1 MVPSSRAKRTPC
13 EGAGQLPDLLLDL
26 GPPPFQLPA
35 ARQERLAGSSARE
48 GVSGMFT
55 KLTDTNKAAIFAV
68 LVLCMSVG
76 AALLIRFLGLPQ
88 GYVMFTIWSF
98 TPTVAALIMLLVVT
112 REGYTREGW
121 KSLGLHRL
129 GLNVWWIAFGATL
142 LITVA
147 ASAVVWAI
155 PLASFTMPE
164 GGIINALINFLIQFV
179 ILVLTFALG
188 EEIGMRG
195 YLQPHLMSLGR
206 TRALFVV
213 GLVWA
218 TWHMPLYYFVA
229 KLFPVG
235 NVLFFLPLFYGT
247 IVAASFFF
255 GYLRIY
261 TGSTWPASIAHSVHN
276 AAWSVLGALTVTSSP
291 VLVNLYLVGDY
302 GLLILVGTVIG
313 AIWVGYY
320 LRGGMNEA
328 QSGGAASEV
337 TSATPAATPTASS

>member
-1 MVPSSRAKRTPC
+1 
-13 EGAGQLPDLLLDL
+13 
-26 GPPPFQLPA
+26 
-35 ARQERLAGSSARE
+35 
-48 GVSGMFT
+48 MFT
-55 KLTDTNKAAIFAV
+55 KLADINKAAIFSV
-68 LVLCMSVG
+68 LVLCLSVG
-76 AALLIRFLGLPQ
+76 AALLIRFLDLPQ
-88 GYVMFTIWSF
+88 GFVLFTIWSF

-112 REGYTREGW
+112 RDGYSKEGW

-129 GLNVWWIAFGATL
+129 GLSIWWIAFGVTL

-147 ASAVVWAI
+147 ASAIVWATS
-155 PLASFTMPE
+155 LASFALPKD
-164 GGIINALINFLIQFV
+164 GIINPLINFLIQFV

-188 EEIGMRG
+188 EELGMRG

-206 TRALFVV
+206 NRALLVV

-229 KLFPVG
+229 KLLPVG

-247 IVAASFFF
+247 IVAATFLF

-276 AAWSVLGALTVTSSP
+276 AAWGVLGALTVTSSP

-302 GLLILVGTVIG
+302 GLLILIGTVIG

-328 QSGGAASEV
+328 QSGGAPSNV
-337 TSATPAATPTASS
+337 TPATPAAAPTASS